1 MYDFFFK
8 YKHKLAFFLLLK
20 LRKVTWW
27 LSFFLFRS
35 TLNFAQYVLFSVW
48 KCSFL
53 PFLCSFVQISL
64 FIQSSYSIL
73 SNISFLCFCGCRIIC
88 SAKQTVSTN
97 YWFKIFSKMFFVEIM
112 KRTPDYRLDKI
123 PLTVTQFTYKSR

>member
-1 MYDFFFK
+1 MYDFFSK
-8 YKHKLAFFLLLK
+8 KKNTNLLLFSFWNWE
-20 LRKVTWW
+20 RWRND
-27 LSFFLFRS
+27 LSFFFVSIYALFCTVCTIFRLKMFFSSVPLFVRS
-35 TLNFAQYVLFSVW
+35 NFIVHSIL
-48 KCSFL
+48 
-53 PFLCSFVQISL
+53 
-64 FIQSSYSIL
+64 IL

-123 PLTVTQFTYKSR
+123 PLTLTQFTYKSR